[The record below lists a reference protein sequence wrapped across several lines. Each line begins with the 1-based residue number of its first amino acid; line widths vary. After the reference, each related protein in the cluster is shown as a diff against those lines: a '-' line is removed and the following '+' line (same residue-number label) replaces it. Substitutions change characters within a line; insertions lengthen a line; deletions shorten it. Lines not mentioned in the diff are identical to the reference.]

1 MPGDLAAAVH
11 VDDWRSRIAERP
23 VGYRGPLTGCVHRLV
38 LEQQAAVRNLVG
50 YPPGMHA
57 PLQVPGLAVLH
68 RDSAELKVE
77 EVTHF
82 PQFTPGIDKDPAVAV
97 AGRGS

>member
-1 MPGDLAAAVH
+1 M
-11 VDDWRSRIAERP
+11 
-23 VGYRGPLTGCVHRLV
+23 Y
-38 LEQQAAVRNLVG
+38 
-50 YPPGMHA
+50 A